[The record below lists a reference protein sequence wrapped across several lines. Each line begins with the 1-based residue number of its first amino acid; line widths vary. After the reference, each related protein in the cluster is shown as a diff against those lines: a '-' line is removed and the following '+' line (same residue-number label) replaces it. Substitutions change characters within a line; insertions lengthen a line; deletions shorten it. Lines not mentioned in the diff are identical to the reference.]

1 MLGPHDKDLLLQQW
15 NAEQCLAETTY
26 PQKNKKVYIKTC
38 HLYPGLQI
46 SYFRQYFNLLKT

>member
-26 PQKNKKVYIKTC
+26 PQTKKKYTLRPVIYTQVYKFLILGNILT
-38 HLYPGLQI
+38 Y
-46 SYFRQYFNLLKT
+46 